1 MNHIKQNDPGCI
13 EKVQKIG
20 CFVRTCGLAA
30 EYFTGKSLTTE
41 QINELWKWG
50 KASEKINGNDCVVNS
65 AAIMTRAL
73 RMLGDDDHYYAE
85 IGTKQAGEP
94 PVYYAWADAKGL
106 RPDTFIQ
113 KILQNGPEG
122 THFRL
127 VNERDELIED
137 PHDPVINVKAPVYTI
152 LYKVMY
158 QGK

>member
-1 MNHIKQNDPGCI
+1 MNHIKQNDPGCL

-30 EYFTGKSLTTE
+30 EYFTGKCLTVE
-41 QINELWKWG
+41 QVNELWLWAKDSG
-50 KASEKINGNDCVVNS
+50 KVDGNDCVINS
-65 AAIMTRAL
+65 AAIMTHAL
-73 RMLGDDDHYYAE
+73 KMLGDDEHYFAE

-94 PVYYAWADAKGL
+94 PVFYAWAANKGL
-106 RPDTFIQ
+106 KPDTFIQ

-122 THFRL
+122 THYRL

-137 PHDPVINVKAPVYTI
+137 PHEPVINVKGVVYTI